1 MKKALF
7 STLLVIAMFWQLHAQ
22 DQNGYIGI
30 SLGPSFPTG
39 GFAKQDPDE
48 KDAGWAK
55 TGAIFDI
62 SFAYKFGNSNFGV
75 AALLRGQANPMDA
88 EAIADELAGQIP
100 GVLITVTTT
109 NWQIGGLMLGGY
121 GSFPISE
128 KASFDTKA
136 LIGFMSTTA
145 PEITTTAT
153 STYGSEWVKQSSKTA
168 SSFGY
173 LLGAG
178 FRFDLGKKLSFL
190 TQVDY
195 MGTKPEFKDVETT
208 SSMGDYEK
216 NDYTQKIQTVNLS
229 VGLALKI

>member
-7 STLLVIAMFWQLHAQ
+7 STLLIIAMYWQLNAQ

-30 SLGPSFPTG
+30 SLGPSFPLG
-39 GFAKQDPDE
+39 GFGKQDPNDKE
-48 KDAGWAK
+48 AGWAK

-62 SFAYKFGNSNFGV
+62 SLAYKLSNSNLGI
-75 AALLRGQANPMDA
+75 ALFLRGQANPLDV
-88 EAIADELAGQIP
+88 EALADEVASQLP
-100 GVLITVTTT
+100 GVLITVTAT
-109 NWQIGGLMLGGY
+109 NWQIGGLLLGGY

-136 LIGFMSTTA
+136 LIGFTSTTA

-178 FRFDLGKKLSFL
+178 FKFDIGKKLSFL

-208 SSMGDYEK
+208 SSMGDYDK
-216 NDYTQKIQTVNLS
+216 NDYTQRIQTLNLS